1 MSVSTTTTADVITTQ
16 KKALVETIKIA
27 ERTELMRM
35 KKLSLVTTSGE
46 RESLSRRFERER
58 LQDQDRISNLTSD
71 LFVLSQKVAK
81 GEPIRAAT
89 EHRSRSP
96 SHRSSS
102 SSSSSSSKHN
112 RFFGL
117 ESHSDLLFFD
127 DIVKKF
133 DRHDVQFTHRSSRP
147 VFDSLEEH
155 RKLRLL
161 TEKRDV
167 LRQLVAIHNS
177 ESHARSDRSSSS
189 SSNCNNDAYSVTS
202 RTNSSSNY
210 SYATF
215 GSSTVNKMRAV
226 ETRKHNVP
234 QLNLRLNKS

>member
-1 MSVSTTTTADVITTQ
+1 MSVSTTADIITTQ
-16 KKALVETIKIA
+16 KKALVETIKVA
-27 ERTELMRM
+27 ERTESMRM

-46 RESLSRRFERER
+46 RESLTRRFERER
-58 LQDQDRISNLTSD
+58 LQDQDRISNLTND

-89 EHRSRSP
+89 EYRSRSP
-96 SHRSSS
+96 SHRSSNS

-147 VFDSLEEH
+147 TFDSLEEH

-177 ESHARSDRSSSS
+177 ESHARSDRSSS
-189 SSNCNNDAYSVTS
+189 NCNSDAYSVTS
-202 RTNSSSNY
+202 RTNTSSNY

-215 GSSTVNKMRAV
+215 GSSNINKLRTV

>member
-1 MSVSTTTTADVITTQ
+1 MSVSTTADIITTQ
-16 KKALVETIKIA
+16 KKALVETIKVA

-58 LQDQDRISNLTSD
+58 LQDQDRISNLTND

-96 SHRSSS
+96 SHHS

-117 ESHSDLLFFD
+117 ESHGDLLFFD

-133 DRHDVQFTHRSSRP
+133 DRHDVQFTQRSSRP
-147 VFDSLEEH
+147 TFDSLEEH

-177 ESHARSDRSSSS
+177 ESHARSDRSSSN
-189 SSNCNNDAYSVTS
+189 SNSDAYSVTS
-202 RTNSSSNY
+202 RTNTSSNY

-215 GSSTVNKMRAV
+215 GSSTVNKLRTV
-226 ETRKHNVP
+226 DTRKHNVP